1 VYRKNSQWESLGVE
15 LRGFATRNFTV
26 RRGRYAPPISCV
38 VDGTGNGGFLYQ
50 FFLFRGINQGM
61 KNFEERLG
69 RLEEL
74 GALVK
79 KNDIPLDEAL
89 AAFEEGIKL
98 SRSLEKDLEK
108 VENRIEIL
116 TNGPEEGVS
125 SDESASSGEDGGP
138 SLELFSFDRT

>member
-1 VYRKNSQWESLGVE
+1 
-15 LRGFATRNFTV
+15 
-26 RRGRYAPPISCV
+26 
-38 VDGTGNGGFLYQ
+38 
-50 FFLFRGINQGM
+50 M

-98 SRSLEKDLEK
+98 SRALEKDLEK
-108 VENRIEIL
+108 VENRIEVL
-116 TNGPEEGVS
+116 TNGTDM
-125 SDESASSGEDGGP
+125 DEGGP
-138 SLELFSFDRT
+138 SGDKPDLELFSFDRV

>member
-1 VYRKNSQWESLGVE
+1 
-15 LRGFATRNFTV
+15 
-26 RRGRYAPPISCV
+26 
-38 VDGTGNGGFLYQ
+38 
-50 FFLFRGINQGM
+50 M
-61 KNFEERLG
+61 KHFEERLG

-108 VENRIEIL
+108 VETRIEIL
-116 TNGPEEGVS
+116 TNGVENDA
-125 SDESASSGEDGGP
+125 DEPSGDKDKPG
-138 SLELFSFDRT
+138 LELFCFDKA